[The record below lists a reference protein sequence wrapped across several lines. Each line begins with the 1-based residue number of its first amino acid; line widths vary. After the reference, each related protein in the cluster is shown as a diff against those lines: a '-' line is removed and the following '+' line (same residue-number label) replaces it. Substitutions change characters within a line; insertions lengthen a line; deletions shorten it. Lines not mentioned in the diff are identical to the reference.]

1 MKHKIIGK
9 YIKNVDFN
17 IPNPKTFFLLEKD
30 IKNYKINID
39 IKSNQI
45 KENIIE
51 VETCLFLKPINNE
64 LEKIKANI
72 LFATIIEIEESTKDK
87 KLLEEIILVKVP
99 NEIYPEVR
107 NLFILLFE
115 KSGFKQIKIEE
126 NINFKD
132 LFNKKT
138 IQ

>member
-1 MKHKIIGK
+1 M
-9 YIKNVDFN
+9 
-17 IPNPKTFFLLEKD
+17 EKD

-126 NINFKD
+126 NKKFKD